1 MKLMR
6 TQDIKY
12 IEMKRVA
19 EAKVITHIFSVFQFA
34 QNWVFYCVVLVVAG
48 CCVCL
53 VKSDLYSAGK
63 DNGSVSGVL
72 DIEPKGVMIIKNDTA
87 HSYRMQ

>member
-1 MKLMR
+1 MR

-34 QNWVFYCVVLVVAG
+34 QNWVFTVLFLLLLAVVFVW
-48 CCVCL
+48 
-53 VKSDLYSAGK
+53 
-63 DNGSVSGVL
+63 
-72 DIEPKGVMIIKNDTA
+72 
-87 HSYRMQ
+87 